1 MDFGRISDPAKL
13 AKIKW
18 DLPSLDSPEEQHQ
31 LARLQRAGAKYPDLA
46 PKVYVGTPVWAEPK
60 WVGKLF
66 PLGTSSEHFLKE
78 FVPQFSMVEVN
89 STFYAIPAQDT
100 FSKWASCGYPGFR
113 FCPKFPQSISRVLS
127 TALELKD
134 LDIFSERVRT
144 LGENRG
150 VCFLQLPPDVGMES
164 LGRLQSLF
172 TRIPRDLKTVVEF
185 RNASFFIKR
194 RLRPEIVNILA
205 SHHLGT
211 VITDTA
217 LHRELVHASL
227 SSQRVMIR
235 FASNDMHSSDESR
248 MDQWV
253 ERLRVWFQNG
263 IKEIFL
269 SVHAEDPLA
278 EITAARLF
286 IQKINGVFH
295 DLPDFEPIPEPVFY
309 HEQQATL
316 F

>member
-1 MDFGRISDPAKL
+1 MDFGRVSDPAKL

-18 DLPSLDSPEEQHQ
+18 DLPSLCGPEELHQ
-31 LARLQRAGAKYPDLA
+31 LTRLQRAGAKYLDQI
-46 PKVYVGTPVWAEPK
+46 PKIYVGTPVWAEAK
-60 WVGKLF
+60 WVGKLY
-66 PLGTSSEHFLKE
+66 PDGTSPDSFLKE
-78 FVPQFSMVEVN
+78 FVPQLSMVEVN
-89 STFYAIPAQDT
+89 STFYAIPTQDT
-100 FSKWASCGYPGFR
+100 FSKWTSCAYPGFR
-113 FCPKFPQSISRVLS
+113 FCPKFPQSISRVLA

-134 LDIFSERVRT
+134 LDVFTERVRV

-164 LGRLQSLF
+164 LGRLQTLF
-172 TRIPRDLKTVVEF
+172 ARIPRDLKSVVEF
-185 RNASFFIKR
+185 RNASFFVNR
-194 RLRPEIVNILA
+194 RLRPEVVNMLA
-205 SHHLGT
+205 THHLGT

-227 SSQRVMIR
+227 SSSRVMIR
-235 FASNDMHSSDESR
+235 FASNDMHPSDELR

-253 ERLRVWFQNG
+253 ERLKVWYQNG
-263 IKEIFL
+263 MKEIFL

-278 EITAARLF
+278 EISATRLF
-286 IQKINGVFH
+286 IQKINSSFQE
-295 DLPDFEPIPEPVFY
+295 LPDFEAIPEPIFY